1 MPELGHKRLAVRARR
16 LWALTGEEALTTL
29 QPDLYP
35 VWLAAQFNPEDSFE
49 GDEYLLGG
57 SFVQP
62 GVAGQFS
69 FVGVRNKPQ
78 TQQGQI
84 GYLVIVE
91 AVAPA
96 AQVAHIFFANTTAVI
111 LASQAMSV
119 RETRLTTQG
128 GLPYTSAAEFVRGT
142 DPTLGLNGARMW
154 PGSTL
159 TPFAL
164 IPPGP
169 VPFIL
174 APGESLLCWASTA
187 AQQIECGFNVRERVA
202 ERYEGRRT

>member
-1 MPELGHKRLAVRARR
+1 MPEIGHKRLAVRARR
-16 LWALTGEEALTTL
+16 LWALTGEEALTGL

-35 VWLAAQFNPEDSFE
+35 VWVAAQFNPEDSFE

-78 TQQGQI
+78 LAAQQL

-96 AQVAHIFFANTTAVI
+96 AQVAHLFFANTTAAI
-111 LASQAMSV
+111 LASQNMAV

-128 GLPYTSAAEFVRGT
+128 GLSYSSAAELIRGT
-142 DPTLGLNGARMW
+142 DPTLGLNGSRLW

-169 VPFIL
+169 VPYIL
-174 APGESLLCWASTA
+174 APGESLLCWATTA
-187 AQQIECGFNVRERVA
+187 AQQIEVGFNVRERVA